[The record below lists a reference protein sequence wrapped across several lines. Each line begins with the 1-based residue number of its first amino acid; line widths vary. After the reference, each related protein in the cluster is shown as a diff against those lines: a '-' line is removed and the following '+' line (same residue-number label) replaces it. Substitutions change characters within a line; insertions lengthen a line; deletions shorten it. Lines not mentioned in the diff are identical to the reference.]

1 MGIKPILFNTE
12 MIQAILEGRKTQTR
26 RLLKPKFRPDE
37 AGFQIITNTNTG
49 EFVRVE
55 YYDEHGRE
63 TRWMPQPFVAGD
75 ILWVRETW
83 CKDAGRYMYRA
94 NYADDEKFY
103 RDGKEVRL
111 RWSPS
116 IHMPKNAARIFLWV
130 TGVRL
135 ERLLDITENDAM
147 CEGCYAGHKRPTTL
161 WSIPG
166 FHDVTI
172 TAKDH
177 FFDVWESTIKP
188 DDWDVYGING
198 NPWVWVIEF
207 ERVERPA
214 SW

>member
-26 RLLKPKFRPDE
+26 RVLKPRHGGNLEIQADP
-37 AGFQIITNTNTG
+37 GG
-49 EFVRVE
+49 VVRLCE
-55 YYDEHGRE
+55 KNGSICHGLIPQYE
-63 TRWMPQPFVAGD
+63 TGD

-103 RDGKEVRL
+103 RNGKEVRL

-130 TGVRL
+130 TAVRL

-161 WSIPG
+161 WSTPG

-207 ERVERPA
+207 ERVERPEA
-214 SW
+214 WD